1 MLFFQDARQAAL
13 QDELETDLRCRQAEQ
28 NQLEAEL
35 RVKRRGVDAMSRQKS
50 HLNYLRLL
58 EELDKLETKTE
69 SPPGNLFL
77 LSVEDGFPFIWM
89 KDACYYDLRI
99 DASFQNY
106 RDGLFLQKGLHCSHL
121 KKNSIIVLDKG
132 EDDRWNIESS
142 LASIDVD
149 PVCDKFAVEEPVRDS
164 MVSQT
169 SFPHRQ
175 DVNRPKEIRQLLQ
188 ELKAEQEKLR
198 AEASAPLISRKELL
212 TSTETSEKYPLK
224 KLHGMGFF
232 LQWEISI

>member
-77 LSVEDGFPFIWM
+77 LSVEDGFPFI
-89 KDACYYDLRI
+89 
-99 DASFQNY
+99 
-106 RDGLFLQKGLHCSHL
+106 
-121 KKNSIIVLDKG
+121 
-132 EDDRWNIESS
+132 
-142 LASIDVD
+142 
-149 PVCDKFAVEEPVRDS
+149 
-164 MVSQT
+164 
-169 SFPHRQ
+169 
-175 DVNRPKEIRQLLQ
+175 
-188 ELKAEQEKLR
+188 
-198 AEASAPLISRKELL
+198 
-212 TSTETSEKYPLK
+212 
-224 KLHGMGFF
+224 
-232 LQWEISI
+232 